1 MRVKISYGLDIKDV
15 PLKVAELLSQTAI
28 KTDKTA
34 TSLERISSQVDDVA
48 EEDYLYLLKMLA
60 KIKSEI
66 VDIDQAI
73 TESQQILVGLNNYY
87 NGEEN
92 VSDGRSTMDTSRNA
106 DEQTTDTGE
115 G

>member
-48 EEDYLYLLKMLA
+48 K
-60 KIKSEI
+60 KII
-66 VDIDQAI
+66 YIC
-73 TESQQILVGLNNYY
+73 
-87 NGEEN
+87 
-92 VSDGRSTMDTSRNA
+92 
-106 DEQTTDTGE
+106 
-115 G
+115 